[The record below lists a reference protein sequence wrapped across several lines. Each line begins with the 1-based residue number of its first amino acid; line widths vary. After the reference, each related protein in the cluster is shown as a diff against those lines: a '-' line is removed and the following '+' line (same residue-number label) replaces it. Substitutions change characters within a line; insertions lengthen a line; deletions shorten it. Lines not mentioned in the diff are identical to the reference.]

1 MPTQAELLSLWQ
13 RASRAKLGLS
23 VPTDDRVLLRQQ
35 LYRVRNELGEE
46 FKDIIIVFPKADPG
60 VLFMTRR
67 NAETIAKEMS
77 DG

>member
-1 MPTQAELLSLWQ
+1 MPSHEELLALWQ
-13 RASRAKLGLS
+13 SAKRARLGLS

-35 LYRVRNELGEE
+35 LYKARNDLGDEY
-46 FKDIIIVFPKADPG
+46 KDIIIVFPKADPK

-67 NAETIAKEMS
+67 NAEAIAQEMQ